1 MRLHRLPRCPPLTLD
16 LVSPPNFSNSEKL
29 SDLQLEMLEEEP
41 GVSRQEVAAE
51 SEREPLPGAGDEE
64 KKRER
69 CPHPG
74 RQTLPADL
82 PRVEKVIAFTP
93 EQCVCGNCGKQTVVI
108 GYEESEVSR

>member
-1 MRLHRLPRCPPLTLD
+1 
-16 LVSPPNFSNSEKL
+16 
-29 SDLQLEMLEEEP
+29 MLEEEP